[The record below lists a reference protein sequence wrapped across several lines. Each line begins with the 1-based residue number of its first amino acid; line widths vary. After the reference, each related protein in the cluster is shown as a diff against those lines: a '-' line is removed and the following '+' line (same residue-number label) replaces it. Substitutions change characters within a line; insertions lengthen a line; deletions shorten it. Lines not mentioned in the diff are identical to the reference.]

1 MELIC
6 TGCFTNPVAAH
17 HAAAHDDSEMLVC
30 SLGAIPLPQGYSERE
45 ALRCSYCGSAV
56 HLDHHHVAWYDR

>member
-6 TGCFTNPVAAH
+6 TGCFTKPVAPHPDAG
-17 HAAAHDDSEMLVC
+17 HDASEMLVC
-30 SLGAIPLPQGYSERE
+30 SLGAIDLPQRSSPHE

-56 HLDHHHVAWYDR
+56 HLDHHHMAWYDA